1 MYVFLNAI
9 FYGLFECD
17 SLNLQ
22 NYIFIKPIMRT
33 SQLPD
38 AEMLQLAELKNK
50 LTTDAELMLGYP
62 VSKDFNYDEL
72 AEFLKFPIN
81 NLGDPF
87 IESTYQVGTRGME
100 VEVLE
105 FFAALFRAPVNNWWG
120 YVTNGGSEGN
130 LYGLYL
136 AREIHPKGMVYF
148 SQATHYSV
156 QKNLHLLN
164 MQNIVIRTQRS
175 GEIDYDDLRDTIRM
189 NRHMPVI
196 IFANIGTT
204 MTEARDDV
212 RKIKAILQ
220 DLAIQHY
227 YIHADG
233 ALSGSYS
240 AFIEPRPAFD
250 FADGAD
256 SIAISGHKFI
266 GSPIPCGVVIVKK
279 NNRDRIARSVSYTGS
294 MDTTITGSRNG
305 HSPLF
310 LWYTLKKL
318 GEEGF
323 RARALHSLAVA
334 AYAEN
339 KLLEIGVEA
348 WRNPNSITVNMPAPG
363 DRVRLKWQLAMED
376 GWCHIICMP
385 NVTYAQI
392 DQLVGELREDLKEI
406 NAA

>member
-1 MYVFLNAI
+1 M
-9 FYGLFECD
+9 E
-17 SLNLQ
+17 
-22 NYIFIKPIMRT
+22 P
-33 SQLPD
+33 
-38 AEMLQLAELKNK
+38 NK
-50 LTTDAELMLGYP
+50 LSSENQAQLRELLEKLTSESELMLGYP
-62 VSKDFNYDEL
+62 VAKDFDFSEL
-72 AEFLKFPIN
+72 AHFLNFPIN

-87 IESTYQVGTRGME
+87 VASTYQVGTREME
-100 VEVLE
+100 REVLE
-105 FFAALFRAPVNNWWG
+105 FFAQLFRAPVNNWWG

-164 MQNIVIRTQRS
+164 MSNIVIRTQVS
-175 GEIDYDDLRDTIRM
+175 GEIDYEDLRDTIRM

-212 RKIKAILQ
+212 SKIKRILQ
-220 DLAIQHY
+220 ELAIQHY

-240 AFIEPRPAFD
+240 AFVEPRPAFD
-250 FADGAD
+250 FVDGAD

-266 GSPIPCGVVIVKK
+266 GSPIPCGVVVVKR

-310 LWYTLKKL
+310 LWYTIKRLGIEGLKN
-318 GEEGF
+318 
-323 RARALHSLAVA
+323 RALHSLSIA
-334 AYAEN
+334 AYTE
-339 KLLEIGVEA
+339 KRLKEIGVSA
-348 WRNPNSITVNMPAPG
+348 WRNPDSITVNLPQPAEHI
-363 DRVRLKWQLAMED
+363 RLKWQLALEN

-385 NVTYAQI
+385 NVTKEQI
-392 DQLVGELREDLKEI
+392 DILIKEI
-406 NAA
+406 EMSKKEEAILI

>member
-1 MYVFLNAI
+1 MEQHNLSPENA
-9 FYGLFECD
+9 GKLKDLMERLTAD
-17 SLNLQ
+17 S
-22 NYIFIKPIMRT
+22 
-33 SQLPD
+33 
-38 AEMLQLAELKNK
+38 A
-50 LTTDAELMLGYP
+50 LMLGYP
-62 VSKDFNYDEL
+62 VSKDFDYSEL
-72 AEFLKFPIN
+72 AQFLNFPIN

-87 IESTYQVGTRGME
+87 VASTYTIGTREME
-100 VEVLE
+100 REVLE
-105 FFAALFRAPVNNWWG
+105 FFAELFRAPANNWWG

-164 MQNIVIRTQRS
+164 MPNIVIRTQPG
-175 GEIDYDDLRDTIRM
+175 GEIDYDDLRDTIKM

-212 RKIKAILQ
+212 SKIKRILQ
-220 DLAIQHY
+220 ELAIQHY

-266 GSPIPCGVVIVKK
+266 GSPIPCGVVVVKK
-279 NNRDRIARSVSYTGS
+279 SNRDRIARSVSYTGS

-305 HSPLF
+305 HTPLF
-310 LWYTLKKL
+310 LWYMIKKL
-318 GEEGF
+318 GLEGF
-323 RARALHSLAVA
+323 KKRALHSLSVA
-334 AYAEN
+334 AYAEMRL
-339 KLLEIGVEA
+339 KEIGINA
-348 WRNPNSITVNMPAPG
+348 WRNPDAITVNLPEPAVQ
-363 DRVRLKWQLAMED
+363 VRIKWQLALED

-385 NVTYAQI
+385 NVTQDQI
-392 DQLVGELREDLKEI
+392 DQLVMEI
-406 NAA
+406 AEANVMLSVS

>member
-1 MYVFLNAI
+1 MEQHNLSAENA
-9 FYGLFECD
+9 GRLKELMERLTAD
-17 SLNLQ
+17 S
-22 NYIFIKPIMRT
+22 
-33 SQLPD
+33 
-38 AEMLQLAELKNK
+38 
-50 LTTDAELMLGYP
+50 ELMLGYP
-62 VSKDFNYDEL
+62 VSKDFDYSEL
-72 AEFLKFPIN
+72 AKFLNYPIN

-87 IESTYQVGTRGME
+87 VASTYNVGTREME
-100 VEVLE
+100 REVLE
-105 FFAALFRAPVNNWWG
+105 FFASLFRAPVNNWWG

-164 MQNIVIRTQRS
+164 MPNIVIRTQAS
-175 GEIDYDDLRDTIRM
+175 GEIDYDDLRDTIKM

-212 RKIKAILQ
+212 RKIRSILQ
-220 DLAIQHY
+220 ELAIQHY

-266 GSPIPCGVVIVKK
+266 GSPIPCGVVVVKK

-305 HSPLF
+305 HTPLF
-310 LWYTLKKL
+310 LWYMIKSL
-318 GEEGF
+318 GLEGF
-323 RARALHSLAVA
+323 KKRALHSLEVA
-334 AYAEN
+334 AYAEMRL
-339 KLLEIGVEA
+339 KEIGINA
-348 WRNPNSITVNMPAPG
+348 WRNPDSITVNLPEPASH
-363 DRVRLKWQLAMED
+363 VRIKWQLALEN

-385 NVTYAQI
+385 NVTKHQI
-392 DQLVGELREDLKEI
+392 DQLVMEI
-406 NAA
+406 AETNVMLSVS

>member
-1 MYVFLNAI
+1 MR
-9 FYGLFECD
+9 E
-17 SLNLQ
+17 SLLPVQ
-22 NYIFIKPIMRT
+22 
-33 SQLPD
+33 SQQ
-38 AEMLQLAELKNK
+38 QLAELKERLSAN
-50 LTTDAELMLGYP
+50 LERMLGYP
-62 VSKDFNYDEL
+62 VSKDFDYGEL
-72 AEFLKFPIN
+72 ADFLNYPIN

-87 IESTYQVGTRGME
+87 IPSTYQVCTREME

-105 FFAALFRAPVNNWWG
+105 FFAELFRAPRLNWWG

-164 MQNIVIRTQRS
+164 MQNIVIRSQKT

-212 RKIKAILQ
+212 RKIRAILQ
-220 DLAIQHY
+220 ELAIQHY

-250 FADGAD
+250 FEDGAD

-279 NNRDRIARSVSYTGS
+279 NNRDRIARAVSYTGS

-318 GEEGF
+318 GLEGF
-323 RARALHSLAVA
+323 RERALKSLNVA
-334 AYAEN
+334 AYAEQ
-339 KLLEIGVEA
+339 KLKELGLAA
-348 WRNPNSITVNMPAPG
+348 WRNPDSITVNLPAPEETL
-363 DRVRLKWQLAMED
+363 RLKWQLAMED

-385 NVTYAQI
+385 NVGFEQI
-392 DQLVGELREDLKEI
+392 DQLVMELEESNKRTS
-406 NAA
+406 AA

>member
-1 MYVFLNAI
+1 MEQHNLSPENA
-9 FYGLFECD
+9 GRLKDLMERLTAD
-17 SLNLQ
+17 S
-22 NYIFIKPIMRT
+22 
-33 SQLPD
+33 
-38 AEMLQLAELKNK
+38 
-50 LTTDAELMLGYP
+50 ELMLGYP
-62 VSKDFNYDEL
+62 VSKDFNYSEL
-72 AEFLKFPIN
+72 AKFLNFPIN

-87 IESTYQVGTRGME
+87 VASTYTIGTREME
-100 VEVLE
+100 REVLE
-105 FFAALFRAPVNNWWG
+105 FFALLFRAPVNNWWG

-164 MQNIVIRTQRS
+164 MPNIVIRTQAS
-175 GEIDYDDLRDTIRM
+175 GEIDYDDLRDTIKM

-212 RKIKAILQ
+212 RKIRSILQ
-220 DLAIQHY
+220 DLAIQHF

-250 FADGAD
+250 FVDGAD

-266 GSPIPCGVVIVKK
+266 GSPIPCGVVVVKK

-305 HSPLF
+305 HTPLF
-310 LWYTLKKL
+310 LWYMIKSL
-318 GEEGF
+318 GLEGF
-323 RARALHSLAVA
+323 KKRALHSLEMA
-334 AYAEN
+334 AYAEM
-339 KLLEIGVEA
+339 KLKEIGINA
-348 WRNPNSITVNMPAPG
+348 WRNPDCITVNLPEPAAQ
-363 DRVRLKWQLAMED
+363 VRIKWQLALEN

-385 NVTYAQI
+385 NVTSYQI
-392 DQLVGELREDLKEI
+392 DQLVEEI
-406 NAA
+406 AATSVMLSVS

>member
-1 MYVFLNAI
+1 MEQSNLSPENAER
-9 FYGLFECD
+9 LQDLMERLTAD
-17 SLNLQ
+17 S
-22 NYIFIKPIMRT
+22 
-33 SQLPD
+33 
-38 AEMLQLAELKNK
+38 
-50 LTTDAELMLGYP
+50 ELMLGYP
-62 VSKDFNYDEL
+62 VSKDFDYTEL
-72 AEFLKFPIN
+72 AKFLNFPIN

-87 IESTYQVGTRGME
+87 VASTYNVGTREME
-100 VEVLE
+100 KEVLE
-105 FFAALFRAPVNNWWG
+105 FFAELFRAPVNNWWG

-164 MQNIVIRTQRS
+164 MPNIVIRTQS
-175 GEIDYDDLRDTIRM
+175 TGEIDYDDLRDTIKM

-212 RKIKAILQ
+212 SKIRAILQ

-250 FADGAD
+250 FSDGAD

-266 GSPIPCGVVIVKK
+266 GSPIPCGVVVVKK

-305 HSPLF
+305 HTPLF
-310 LWYTLKKL
+310 LWYMIKSL
-318 GEEGF
+318 GLEGF
-323 RARALHSLAVA
+323 KKRALHSLEVA
-334 AYAEN
+334 AYAEMRL
-339 KLLEIGVEA
+339 KEIGINA
-348 WRNPNSITVNMPAPG
+348 WRNPDSITVNLPEPAAQ
-363 DRVRLKWQLAMED
+363 VRIKWQLALEN

-385 NVTYAQI
+385 NVTKNQI
-392 DQLVGELREDLKEI
+392 DQLVGEIAESNVMLSVS
-406 NAA
+406 

>member
-1 MYVFLNAI
+1 MEQHNLSPENA
-9 FYGLFECD
+9 GRLKDLMERLTAD
-17 SLNLQ
+17 S
-22 NYIFIKPIMRT
+22 
-33 SQLPD
+33 
-38 AEMLQLAELKNK
+38 
-50 LTTDAELMLGYP
+50 ELMLGYP
-62 VSKDFNYDEL
+62 VSKDFNYSEL
-72 AEFLKFPIN
+72 AKFLNFPIN

-87 IESTYQVGTRGME
+87 VASTYNVGTREME
-100 VEVLE
+100 REVLE
-105 FFAALFRAPVNNWWG
+105 FFALLFRAPVNNWWG

-164 MQNIVIRTQRS
+164 MPNIVIRTQAS
-175 GEIDYDDLRDTIRM
+175 GEIDYDDLRDTIKM

-212 RKIKAILQ
+212 RKIRSILQ
-220 DLAIQHY
+220 DLAIQHF

-250 FADGAD
+250 FVDGAD

-266 GSPIPCGVVIVKK
+266 GSPIPCGVVVVKK

-305 HSPLF
+305 HTPLF
-310 LWYTLKKL
+310 LWYMIKSL
-318 GEEGF
+318 GLEGF
-323 RARALHSLAVA
+323 KKRALHSLEVA
-334 AYAEN
+334 AYAEM
-339 KLLEIGVEA
+339 KLKEIGINA
-348 WRNPNSITVNMPAPG
+348 WRNPDSITVNLPEPAAQI
-363 DRVRLKWQLAMED
+363 RIRWQLALEN

-385 NVTYAQI
+385 NVTQYQI
-392 DQLVGELREDLKEI
+392 DQLVEEI
-406 NAA
+406 AATNVMLSVS

>member
-1 MYVFLNAI
+1 MEQHNLSAENA
-9 FYGLFECD
+9 GRLKDLMERLTAD
-17 SLNLQ
+17 S
-22 NYIFIKPIMRT
+22 
-33 SQLPD
+33 
-38 AEMLQLAELKNK
+38 
-50 LTTDAELMLGYP
+50 ELMLGYP
-62 VSKDFNYDEL
+62 VSKDFDYSEL
-72 AEFLKFPIN
+72 AEFLNFPIN

-87 IESTYQVGTRGME
+87 VASTYNVGTREME
-100 VEVLE
+100 REVLE
-105 FFAALFRAPVNNWWG
+105 FFALLFRAPVNNWWG

-164 MQNIVIRTQRS
+164 MPNIVIRTQAS
-175 GEIDYDDLRDTIRM
+175 GEIDYDDLRDTIKM

-212 RKIKAILQ
+212 RKIRSILQ

-266 GSPIPCGVVIVKK
+266 GSPIPCGVVVVKK

-305 HSPLF
+305 HTPLF
-310 LWYTLKKL
+310 LWYMIKSL
-318 GEEGF
+318 GLEGF
-323 RARALHSLAVA
+323 KKRALHSLEVA
-334 AYAEN
+334 AYAEM
-339 KLLEIGVEA
+339 KLKEIGINA
-348 WRNPNSITVNMPAPG
+348 WRNPDSITVNLPEPAAQ
-363 DRVRLKWQLAMED
+363 VRIRWQLALEN

-385 NVTYAQI
+385 NVTKYQI
-392 DQLVGELREDLKEI
+392 DQLVGEIAETNVMLSVS
-406 NAA
+406 

>member
-1 MYVFLNAI
+1 MEQHNLSPENA
-9 FYGLFECD
+9 GRLKDLMERLTAD
-17 SLNLQ
+17 S
-22 NYIFIKPIMRT
+22 
-33 SQLPD
+33 
-38 AEMLQLAELKNK
+38 
-50 LTTDAELMLGYP
+50 ELMLGYP
-62 VSKDFNYDEL
+62 VSKDFDYAKL
-72 AEFLKFPIN
+72 ADFLNFPIN

-87 IESTYQVGTRGME
+87 VPSTYNIGTREME
-100 VEVLE
+100 REVLQ
-105 FFAALFRAPVNNWWG
+105 FFAELFRAPVNNWWG

-164 MQNIVIRTQRS
+164 MPNIVIRTQPS
-175 GEIDYDDLRDTIRM
+175 GEIDYEDLRDTIKM

-212 RKIKAILQ
+212 SKIKGILQ

-266 GSPIPCGVVIVKK
+266 GSPIPCGVVVVKK

-305 HSPLF
+305 HTPLF
-310 LWYTLKKL
+310 LWYMIKCL
-318 GEEGF
+318 GLDGF
-323 RARALHSLAVA
+323 RKRALHSLDVA
-334 AYAEN
+334 AYAEMRL
-339 KLLEIGVEA
+339 KEIGVNA
-348 WRNPNSITVNMPAPG
+348 WRNPDSITVNLPEPAME
-363 DRVRLKWQLAMED
+363 VRIKWQLALEN

-385 NVTYAQI
+385 NVTKEQI
-392 DQLVGELREDLKEI
+392 DRLVEEI
-406 NAA
+406 AETNVALSVSLS

>member
-1 MYVFLNAI
+1 MEPNHLSA
-9 FYGLFECD
+9 
-17 SLNLQ
+17 Q
-22 NYIFIKPIMRT
+22 NQE
-33 SQLPD
+33 QLK
-38 AEMLQLAELKNK
+38 ELLEK
-50 LTTDAELMLGYP
+50 LTAESELMLGYP
-62 VSKDFNYDEL
+62 VAKDFDFSEL
-72 AEFLKFPIN
+72 SHFLNFPIN

-87 IESTYQVGTRGME
+87 VASTYQVGTREME
-100 VEVLE
+100 REVLE

-164 MQNIVIRTQRS
+164 MSNIVIRTQSS
-175 GEIDYDDLRDTIRM
+175 GEIDYDDLKDTIRM

-212 RKIKAILQ
+212 GKIRGILQ
-220 DLAIQHY
+220 ELAIQHY

-240 AFIEPRPAFD
+240 AFVEPRPAFD

-266 GSPIPCGVVIVKK
+266 GSPIPCGVVVVKR

-310 LWYTLKKL
+310 LWYTIKRLGIEGLKN
-318 GEEGF
+318 
-323 RARALHSLAVA
+323 RALHSLSVA
-334 AYAEN
+334 AYAE
-339 KLLEIGVEA
+339 KCLKAIGINA
-348 WRNPNSITVNMPAPG
+348 WRNPNSITVNLPQPAEHI
-363 DRVRLKWQLAMED
+363 RLKWQLALEN

-385 NVTYAQI
+385 NVTKAQI
-392 DQLVGELREDLKEI
+392 DSLVEEIAMSTCKEAVFI
-406 NAA
+406 